1 MDSLDNS
8 KVVYSYLVGYKCCI
22 RIGLPGR
29 RICENDNYVGRAILD
44 LPFQIR
50 TKHDIHRAEE
60 ALKDQLIKDTNKN
73 ANSDIDNVMVISFQS
88 IINQ

>member
-22 RIGLPGR
+22 RICLPGR
-29 RICENDNYVGRAILD
+29 RIYENDNYVGRKILD

-50 TKHDIHRAEE
+50 TKHDVFRAEE